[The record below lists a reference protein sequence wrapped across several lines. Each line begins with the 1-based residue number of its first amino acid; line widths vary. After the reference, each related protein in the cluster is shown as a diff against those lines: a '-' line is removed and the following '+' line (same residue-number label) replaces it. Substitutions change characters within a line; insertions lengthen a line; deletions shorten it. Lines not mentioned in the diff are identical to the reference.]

1 MDMKEVMK
9 GCKNKL
15 ERIAFLKDNC
25 NKVIDEELEEIK
37 EIAPNIAILEE

>member
-25 NKVIDEELEEIK
+25 NKVIGKVLFKELHPGRV
-37 EIAPNIAILEE
+37 AAV